1 MNLKQ
6 RLAAGECLIGALN
19 YSNSPELLEYTA
31 VGMDWAWWEAQHTH
45 ADWGNIAHGVRAARA
60 VQVPLLVRTWTHDGG
75 TIQRILDSGADGL
88 IAPMVDTPEQAA
100 EIVSHCYYPP
110 LGQRSPGGPSPA
122 GGWGGMYRLSDAEE
136 WNQRIT
142 LILMIETPQAVE
154 NAEAI
159 ARVAGVDGLIIGAM
173 DLSLRLDR
181 PALGSTPHDRVR
193 PEMEHVVRVCRQTG
207 KAAGV
212 IALTPE
218 AMTARIQEGYR
229 LISAGADV
237 NHVRFA
243 YQRLM
248 ASAREAMQAVETA
261 AQPPSNGDARA
272 ALPAEPPGAPI
283 ERGEV

>member
-19 YSNSPELLEYTA
+19 YCNSPELLEYTA

-45 ADWGNIAHGVRAARA
+45 ADWENIAHGVRAARA
-60 VQVPLLVRTWTHDGG
+60 IQVPLVVRTWTDDGG
-75 TIQRILDSGADGL
+75 TIERIMDTSADGL
-88 IAPMVDTPEQAA
+88 IVPMVNTPEQAA
-100 EIVSHCYYPP
+100 EIVSHCYFPP
-110 LGQRSPGGPSPA
+110 LGRRSPGWRHSRWTAADPA
-122 GGWGGMYRLSDAEE
+122 E
-136 WNQRIT
+136 WNQSIT
-142 LILMIETPQAVE
+142 LIVMIETPLAGQ

-159 ARVAGVDGLIIGAM
+159 ARVPGVDALLIGAM

-181 PALGSTPHDRVR
+181 PAVGSTPHDRVR
-193 PEMEHVVRVCRQTG
+193 PEMEHIVRVCQQTG

-218 AMTARIQEGYR
+218 ALTARIHEGYR

-248 ASAREAMQAVETA
+248 ASAREAMQAVGTA
-261 AQPPSNGDARA
+261 GKLPSNGDV
-272 ALPAEPPGAPI
+272 
-283 ERGEV
+283 RGVPRDTD

>member
-1 MNLKQ
+1 
-6 RLAAGECLIGALN
+6 
-19 YSNSPELLEYTA
+19 
-31 VGMDWAWWEAQHTH
+31 
-45 ADWGNIAHGVRAARA
+45 VRVARA

-75 TIQRILDSGADGL
+75 TIQRILDTGADGL
-88 IAPMVDTPEQAA
+88 IVPMVDTPEQAA
-100 EIVSHCYYPP
+100 EIVSHCYFPP
-110 LGQRSPGGPSPA
+110 LGRRSSGGPSPA
-122 GGWGGMYRLSDAEE
+122 GGWGDRDWLSDVEE

-142 LILMIETPQAVE
+142 LILMIETPQAVQ
-154 NAEAI
+154 NTEAI

-181 PALGSTPHDRVR
+181 PAVGSTPHDRVR

-261 AQPPSNGDARA
+261 GKPSSNRD
-272 ALPAEPPGAPI
+272 GATI
-283 ERGEV
+283 ERGEA

>member
-1 MNLKQ
+1 MYFKQ

-45 ADWGNIAHGVRAARA
+45 ADWENIAHGVRAARGI
-60 VQVPLLVRTWTHDGG
+60 QVPLVVRTWTDDGG
-75 TIQRILDSGADGL
+75 TIQRILDTGADGL
-88 IAPMVDTPEQAA
+88 IVPMVNTPEQAA
-100 EIVSHCYYPP
+100 EIVSHCYFPP
-110 LGQRSPGGPSPA
+110 LGRRSPGWSRPPQPA
-122 GGWGGMYRLSDAEE
+122 ADPAER
-136 WNQRIT
+136 NQSIA
-142 LILMIETPQAVE
+142 LIVMIETPLAVQ

-159 ARVAGVDGLIIGAM
+159 ARIPGIDGLLIGAM

-181 PALGSTPHDRVR
+181 PAVGSTPHDQVR
-193 PEMEHVVRVCRQTG
+193 PEMEHVVRVCQQTG

-218 AMTARIQEGYR
+218 AMTARIHEGYR

-248 ASAREAMQAVETA
+248 ASAREAMQAVEA
-261 AQPPSNGDARA
+261 AGKPPSNGDVRRVS
-272 ALPAEPPGAPI
+272 
-283 ERGEV
+283 RGTD

>member
-1 MNLKQ
+1 MYLKQ

-19 YSNSPELLEYTA
+19 YSNSPELLEFTA

-60 VQVPLLVRTWTHDGG
+60 IQVPLVVRTWTHDGG
-75 TIQRILDSGADGL
+75 TIQRILDTGADGL
-88 IAPMVDTPEQAA
+88 IVPMVDTPEQAA

-110 LGQRSPGGPSPA
+110 LGRRSAVWSHSRRTEADPTA
-122 GGWGGMYRLSDAEE
+122 

-142 LILMIETPQAVE
+142 LILMIETPQAVQ

-159 ARVAGVDGLIIGAM
+159 ARVPGVDGLIIGAM

-181 PALGSTPHDRVR
+181 PAVGSAPHDRVR
-193 PEMEHVVRVCRQTG
+193 HEMEHVVRVCRQTG

-212 IALTPE
+212 IALTSE
-218 AMTARIQEGYR
+218 AITARIQEGYR

-248 ASAREAMQAVETA
+248 ASAREAMQAVEA
-261 AQPPSNGDARA
+261 DEKLLSKGDA
-272 ALPAEPPGAPI
+272 GAMLSAQHSGTPN
-283 ERGEV
+283 EKGQV

>member
-1 MNLKQ
+1 MSLKQ

-31 VGMDWAWWEAQHTH
+31 VGMDWAWWEVQHTH
-45 ADWGNIAHGVRAARA
+45 SDWENVAHGVRAAHA
-60 VQVPLLVRTWTHDGG
+60 IQVPLVVRTWTHDGG
-75 TIQRILDSGADGL
+75 TIQRILDTGVDGL
-88 IAPMVDTPEQAA
+88 IVPMVDTPEQAA
-100 EIVSHCYYPP
+100 EIVSHCYFPP
-110 LGQRSPGGPSPA
+110 LGRRSAVWGHSRRTEADPA
-122 GGWGGMYRLSDAEE
+122 A

-142 LILMIETPQAVE
+142 LILMIETPQAVQ

-159 ARVAGVDGLIIGAM
+159 ARVAGVDGLIIGAV
-173 DLSLRLDR
+173 DLGLRLDR
-181 PALGSTPHDRVR
+181 PAVGSTPHDRVR
-193 PEMEHVVRVCRQTG
+193 PEMEHVVRVCWQTG

-248 ASAREAMQAVETA
+248 ASAHEAIQAVEA
-261 AQPPSNGDARA
+261 AGKLSSNGGVHGV
-272 ALPAEPPGAPI
+272 PPGTD
-283 ERGEV
+283 

>member
-1 MNLKQ
+1 MYLKQ

-31 VGMDWAWWEAQHTH
+31 VGMDWVWWETQHTH
-45 ADWGNIAHGVRAARA
+45 ADWENIVQGVRAAQTI
-60 VQVPLLVRTWTHDGG
+60 QVPLLVRTWTQDGG
-75 TIQRILDSGADGL
+75 TIQHILDTGADGL
-88 IAPMVDTPEQAA
+88 IVPMVDTPKQAA

-110 LGQRSPGGPSPA
+110 LGHRSTVWSHSRRTEADPT
-122 GGWGGMYRLSDAEE
+122 E

-142 LILMIETPQAVE
+142 LIVMIETPQAVQ
-154 NAEAI
+154 NAEPI
-159 ARVAGVDGLIIGAM
+159 AHIPGVDGLIIGAV
-173 DLSLRLDR
+173 DLALRLDK
-181 PALGSTPHDRVR
+181 PFAGSTPHERVR
-193 PEMEHVVRVCRQTG
+193 PEMEHVARVCRHAG

-218 AMTARIQEGYR
+218 AMIARIQEGYR

-248 ASAREAMQAVETA
+248 TTAREAMQAADTR
-261 AQPPSNGDARA
+261 AQLSSNGDVRA
-272 ALPAEPPGAPI
+272 ASSAESSETHT
-283 ERGEV
+283 ERGQA